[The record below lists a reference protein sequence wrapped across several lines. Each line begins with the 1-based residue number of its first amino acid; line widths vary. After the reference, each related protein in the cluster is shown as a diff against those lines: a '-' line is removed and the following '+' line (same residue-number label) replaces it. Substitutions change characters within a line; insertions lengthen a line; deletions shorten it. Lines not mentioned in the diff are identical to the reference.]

1 MRETTAVLVQ
11 YLRIRLMLECNMHD
25 TLSEGKHKR
34 MYYMV
39 YRIIGTRYIIPFD
52 TSDVRGITHDG

>member
-1 MRETTAVLVQ
+1 
-11 YLRIRLMLECNMHD
+11 MLECNMHD

-39 YRIIGTRYIIPFD
+39 YRIIGILYHLILRMYVVSHTMD
-52 TSDVRGITHDG
+52 S

>member
-39 YRIIGTRYIIPFD
+39 YRIIGILYHLILRMYVVSHTMD
-52 TSDVRGITHDG
+52 S